1 MKAQNNMKK
10 DQRDLNE
17 NQTVS
22 SNEKYRHRN

>member
-1 MKAQNNMKK
+1 MKAQNNVKK

-17 NQTVS
+17 KQRVS